1 MELFFYNKL
10 EIIVVIIKM
19 FYLRYIFLLFTLNKL
34 SNNLF
39 KIIKHLKKKHLIN
52 LMNESKRLCK

>member
-39 KIIKHLKKKHLIN
+39 KIIKHLKKNIL
-52 LMNESKRLCK
+52 